1 MFDPNQ
7 QYPAPQMG
15 GLGAS
20 SPIMAAMLQQY
31 LQKQSQPQQSMPS
44 TPGQTMGMIQG
55 NSQNWNS
62 SMPQQGLMQPQQPIG
77 ALSGQPIQVTN
88 GN

>member
-1 MFDPNQ
+1 MFNPNQ
-7 QYPAPQMG
+7 QYQAPQQG
-15 GLGAS
+15 GS
-20 SPIMAAMLQQY
+20 SPLLASMLQQY
-31 LQKQSQPQQSMPS
+31 MMKQSMQPQQQQMPS

-62 SMPQQGLMQPQQPIG
+62 SMPQQGLMKPQSTM
-77 ALSGQPIQVTN
+77 SGMPLQISN